1 MELFSTKGEPEAE
14 ANTKFHPQKRSLHPA
29 FLPIFFPVTRLPKG
43 RKLRSLPQPLF
54 YALYLVAAKQSIPL
68 VLQVQEDY
76 IYAYERSSEFWVV
89 RHTWSLKRL
98 IVVEL
103 DEGKSSE
110 MTLVFPNSSLDPGDS
125 LKKKRFEVA
134 DLAGF
139 LIALKEKL
147 MECGIDLELDEATG
161 FLVK

>member
-1 MELFSTKGEPEAE
+1 
-14 ANTKFHPQKRSLHPA
+14 
-29 FLPIFFPVTRLPKG
+29 
-43 RKLRSLPQPLF
+43 
-54 YALYLVAAKQSIPL
+54 
-68 VLQVQEDY
+68 VQEDY